1 MQGENYFS
9 NIPLNDVQRI
19 VTPIDASVKF
29 PEILDILLEKYRDD
43 INLFQ
48 YLVLQSTSS
57 EELLGYIR
65 SAKYDAKQRMSL
77 LKMFRRC
84 VSPVCDTE
92 ATKKIKTIPT
102 YVLVEAYGPTF
113 KPIDELQSQ
122 FANISSATMS
132 ALAVLIG
139 EYDTRGQ
146 SGYALT
152 DLFFNWFSERHG
164 RDMIIEGPRGA
175 GRDIELST
183 IFPNFVGQ
191 YPLDFVIRLRATG
204 EVLAVGFARYDA
216 TRGGAQSDDRTGGN
230 SNKVMKAKEYN
241 QMTGDL
247 IKLIFLSD
255 GPGLMHRDTWMEAC
269 NLDSSWGD
277 NVRVTTLK
285 TANARVTREWLLD
298 AISDS
303 A

>member
-1 MQGENYFS
+1 MMGENYLS
-9 NIPLNDVQRI
+9 RIPLGEVQKI
-19 VTPIDASVKF
+19 VTPIDASIKF
-29 PEILDILLEKYRDD
+29 PEILDILLEKYQDD
-43 INLFQ
+43 IRLFQ
-48 YLVLQSTSS
+48 SLVLHSTSS
-57 EELLGYIR
+57 AELLGYIR
-65 SAKYDAKQRMSL
+65 SASYNAKQRMSL

-92 ATKKIKTIPT
+92 ATKKITTIST
-102 YVLVEAYGPTF
+102 CALVEAYGNTF
-113 KPIDELQSQ
+113 KPIYELQSQ
-122 FANISSATMS
+122 FANISPATMS

-152 DLFFNWFSERHG
+152 ELFFNWFAATHG
-164 RDMIIEGPRGA
+164 HEMTIEGPRGA

-183 IFPNFVGQ
+183 IFPDFVGQ

-241 QMTGDL
+241 QVTGDL
-247 IKLIFLSD
+247 IKLVFLSD
-255 GPGLMHRDTWMEAC
+255 GPGLMHKDTWFEAC

-298 AISDS
+298 AISNR

>member
-1 MQGENYFS
+1 MEGENYFS
-9 NIPLNDVQRI
+9 QIPLGEVQKI

-29 PEILDILLEKYRDD
+29 PEILEILLEKYQDD

-48 YLVLQSTSS
+48 HLIFQSSSS

-65 SAKYDAKQRMSL
+65 STNYNAKQRMSL

-92 ATKKIKTIPT
+92 ATKKINTIST
-102 YVLVEAYGPTF
+102 HALIEAYGPTF
-113 KPIDELQSQ
+113 KPIHELQSQ
-122 FANISSATMS
+122 FANISPTTMS

-152 DLFFNWFSERHG
+152 DLFFNWFTGTHG
-164 RDMIIEGPRGA
+164 HEMTIEGPRGA
-175 GRDIELST
+175 GRDIELNT
-183 IFPNFVGQ
+183 IFPEFVGQ
-191 YPLDFVIRLRATG
+191 YPLDFVIRLSTTG

-230 SNKVMKAKEYN
+230 SHKVMKAKEYN
-241 QMTGDL
+241 QTTGDL

-255 GPGLMHRDTWMEAC
+255 GPGLMHKDTWLEAC

-285 TANARVTREWLLD
+285 TANARVTREWLLN
-298 AISDS
+298 AISNR

>member
-1 MQGENYFS
+1 MSGENYFS
-9 NIPLNDVQRI
+9 QIQLGDVQKI

-29 PEILDILLEKYRDD
+29 PEILGILLEKYQSD
-43 INLFQ
+43 IKLFQ
-48 YLVLQSTSS
+48 YLIFQSSS
-57 EELLGYIR
+57 SADLLGSIR
-65 SAKYDAKQRMSL
+65 STTYSAKQRMSL

-92 ATKKIKTIPT
+92 ATKKINTIET
-102 YVLVEAYGPTF
+102 SALVEAYGLTF
-113 KPIDELQSQ
+113 KPIEELRSQ
-122 FANISSATMS
+122 FANISPETMS

-152 DLFFNWFSERHG
+152 DLFFNWFAVTHG
-164 RDMIIEGPRGA
+164 DEMSIEGPIGA

-183 IFPNFVGQ
+183 IFPKFQGQ
-191 YPLDFVIRLRATG
+191 FPLDFVIRLRATD

-230 SNKVMKAKEYN
+230 SNKVMKAKEYY
-241 QMTGDL
+241 QTTGDL
-247 IKLIFLSD
+247 IKLVFLSD
-255 GPGLMHRDTWMEAC
+255 GPGLMHRDTWLEAC

-285 TANARVTREWLLD
+285 TAGARVTREWLLD
-298 AISDS
+298 AISNR